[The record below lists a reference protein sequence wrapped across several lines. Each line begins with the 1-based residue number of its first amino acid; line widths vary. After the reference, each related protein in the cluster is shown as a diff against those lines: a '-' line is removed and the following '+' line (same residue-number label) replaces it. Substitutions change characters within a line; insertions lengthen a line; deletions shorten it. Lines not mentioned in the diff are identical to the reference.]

1 MTDLFSGNVQ
11 QDTPPPSRSER
22 RRQRR
27 RKAER
32 RKNAISFL
40 VMIIALGLLIGGAWV
55 FIKPLLSGM
64 GNSEPSD
71 FPGPGSGSTEVV
83 ISEGDSGSSIGST
96 LVDAGVV
103 KTVEAFTDAYR
114 ANPSATSI
122 QAGTYALPEEMKA
135 VDAVAALL
143 DSSYRV
149 DLRITI
155 PEGWTASQVYERIAS
170 NLDISIE
177 EVEEAGKE
185 VGKSLPE
192 DAEGNLEGWLAPST
206 YTVAPGQGPEDV
218 LTQMVERTKNTLK
231 DLDVDEK
238 DQQELLIKASI
249 VEKEVPEQYRAQVA
263 RVIENRLEGCS
274 GDKTLGMDT
283 TLVYAF
289 GKQYSEIPAKERDE
303 SPFNT
308 RKNPGLPPT
317 PIGSPSTN
325 AIEAALDP
333 ADGNWCYFVTVNLE
347 TEETRFTDDIDEHNK
362 NQERYREY
370 LEKLRSESND
380 EG

>member
-1 MTDLFSGNVQ
+1 MTDLFSENAQGS
-11 QDTPPPSRSER
+11 PPPSRSER

-32 RKNAISFL
+32 RKNIISFL
-40 VMIIALGLLIGGAWV
+40 VMIAALGLLIGGAWI

-64 GNSEPSD
+64 GNAEPND

-96 LVDAGVV
+96 LEEAGVV
-103 KTVEAFTDAYR
+103 KTVEAFTDAWK

-122 QAGTYALPEEMKA
+122 QAGTYALPEQMKA

-155 PEGWTASQVYERIAS
+155 PEGWTVSQVYERIAS

-177 EVEEAGKE
+177 EVEEAGE
-185 VGKSLPE
+185 SVGESLPE

-206 YTVAPGQGPEDV
+206 YTVAPGQGPKDV

-231 DLDVDEK
+231 DLEVDEK
-238 DQQELLIKASI
+238 EQQELLIKASI
-249 VEKEVPEQYRAQVA
+249 VEKEVPEQYRPQVA

-289 GKQYSEIPAKERDE
+289 GKQYSEIPEKERDE

-317 PIGSPSTN
+317 PIGSPSRN

-333 ADGNWCYFVTVNLE
+333 AKGNWCYFVTVDLE
-347 TEETRFTDDIDEHNK
+347 TEETLFTDDIDEHNK

-370 LEKLRSESND
+370 LEELRSESND